1 MEIDVGIVMPV
12 YRQESSLFRKAIE
25 SIINQKYS
33 YFHLVIV
40 IDGVTPNVISIAK
53 EYASKDSRITM
64 IPKKD
69 NSGTNVALNIGF
81 NFLQKN
87 TNVQYLTWVS
97 SDNIYY
103 PDFVGV
109 LKERLENS
117 PPHVGLAYS
126 GFHLIDDNGKHNN
139 ATDSWNARLNQ
150 PKENLINEYFIGY
163 AFMYKKVF
171 SQKIEGYKYMP
182 VEDYDY
188 FLRLTE
194 HCDITFIPQKLMAF
208 RLSSPYSNSLQIKNS
223 LEKRRRR
230 RYLLHLVR
238 KEARQ
243 RRNISPELTII
254 FPVSDSPLQAKQE
267 LEKVLEQSF
276 SNYKLIIHDLT
287 SNGEFH
293 SIINEIPDVRIQYLS
308 TPNGTL
314 DNILLKSLELADTR
328 LVMFFRRG
336 NFRNYSHLKEL
347 VHSFNSNPSAIKI
360 SDKFPE
366 FGKVYKKKTLSENQ
380 YTGSFG
386 EKSKKKTLPESQYTG
401 PFGEIYKKK
410 ALSEIYKKKALS
422 GKSKKK
428 ALSEKSKKKAL
439 SGKSKKKALSGK
451 SKKKALSGKSK
462 KKALSGKSK
471 KKALSGNQYTGPT
484 IANNRIIVYIP
495 FNNLNVQK
503 TLPKNLHS
511 NSPKENTHLTEE
523 WINKRIFIFM
533 NFTLKSLIN
542 QSNQNYLAFI
552 VYHDS
557 SRQFI
562 EKALQNY
569 PKLPF
574 NIRFVS
580 SSEYEKAVIETLN
593 NYKYFYELHLY
604 SDDAYHKNYIEQLYH
619 YRPSLQTKVLIC
631 QNGYIY
637 DSITDELAEYY
648 NLSSSFNCLI
658 YKVTDYLKGVRH
670 NIFQPSETGIWT
682 GAIRLPHEIISERV
696 YINHSHKANSAF
708 FLKDEKRRIWRNKKG
723 EPLNLF
729 GKTITDKEEKQRIL
743 QEFLGSNYRMDT

>member
-1 MEIDVGIVMPV
+1 MELDVGIVMPV
-12 YRQESSLFRKAIE
+12 YRQESSLFKEAIE
-25 SIINQKYS
+25 SIINQKYP

-40 IDGVTPNVISIAK
+40 IDGVTPNVVSIAK
-53 EYASKDSRITM
+53 EYALKDSRITM
-64 IPKKD
+64 IPRKD

-87 TNVQYLTWVS
+87 TNIQYLTWVS

-194 HCDITFIPQKLMAF
+194 HCDITFVPQKLMAF
-208 RLSSPYSNSLQIKNS
+208 RLSSPYSNSLQINNS

-254 FPVSDSPLQAKQE
+254 FPVSDSSLQTKQA

-293 SIINEIPDVRIQYLS
+293 SMINDIPDVRIQYLS

-336 NFRNYSHLKEL
+336 NFRNYSHLKKL
-347 VHSFNSNPSAIKI
+347 VHSFNSNPPNSQIVNR
-360 SDKFPE
+360 FPE
-366 FGKVYKKKTLSENQ
+366 FGKIYKKNA
-380 YTGSFG
+380 
-386 EKSKKKTLPESQYTG
+386 LPGNQYTG
-401 PFGEIYKKK
+401 PFGEIYKKN
-410 ALSEIYKKKALS
+410 ALP
-422 GKSKKK
+422 
-428 ALSEKSKKKAL
+428 
-439 SGKSKKKALSGK
+439 
-451 SKKKALSGKSK
+451 
-462 KKALSGKSK
+462 
-471 KKALSGNQYTGPT
+471 GNQYTGPT

-503 TLPKNLHS
+503 TLPKNLHL
-511 NSPKENTHLTEE
+511 NRLKENTHLTEE

-557 SRQFI
+557 SKQFI
-562 EKALQNY
+562 EKALKNY

-619 YRPSLQTKVLIC
+619 YRPALQTKVLIC

-648 NLSSSFNCLI
+648 LSSSFNCLI

-708 FLKDEKRRIWRNKKG
+708 FLEDEKRRIWRNKKG
-723 EPLNLF
+723 ETLNLF

-743 QEFLGSNYRMDT
+743 QEFLGPNYRMDTYRL